1 MQLFPASHYGIIS
14 SVENSV
20 LFETSRPD
28 AENKYSYLFLHPVRV
43 LQATTLDQI
52 PALFEQ
58 IEQCLRQGWFVAGFF
73 GYECGYGLEPAL
85 RKYFPGPSDFPL
97 AWFGVYQRPFVFD
110 PASGDFG
117 PELLPQMQNL
127 SSLGDPAKETCRVS
141 HCRLA
146 ISRDDYCAKVEA
158 VRDYIAAGDT
168 YQVNLTSKVRF
179 DFEGSP
185 AALFAQ
191 LRDQQRVPYA
201 AFLNL
206 GKWKILSLSPELFL
220 RIRDRH
226 IVTRPMKG
234 TAPRGLNLC
243 DDLRLQSWLHT
254 DPKNRSEN
262 VMIVDLLRNDLGR
275 IAEIGSIR
283 AAHLFAV
290 EKYETLFQMTSTV
303 SGTLRQGTPL
313 LEIFRATFPCGSV
326 TGAPK
331 VRTMQIIRELE
342 PAPRGVYTGSIGYFA
357 PNGDAVFNVAIRTV
371 VLNGNSGEMGV
382 GGGIV
387 FDSRPAQEYEECQ
400 LKAQFLTMPQPK
412 FELLESLLWDGS
424 YRFLDLHLERMQVF
438 GRVFRFC
445 LRRRRASF
453 ATGAQP
459 SHLNP
464 GSAYKVRVLLARQ
477 GGIRI
482 ENAVLEPAHNT
493 RERWFSLR
501 TKSLPAT
508 GFSITK
514 RPIGISYE
522 REYAEARRQGHEDVV
537 FTNERGEITEG
548 TRNNVFIEIGTAL
561 FTPPVTCGLLPG
573 VFRRHLLETD
583 PRAAER
589 ILSVTDLRSA
599 GAIYL
604 CNSVKGCGESR
615 LSAKL
620 DSRNRQ
626 LTTASLLRRNRFL
639 LAFQCRVQVCQ
650 ASVAHFTRTGNSE
663 TPENTA
669 SLPSASGRRSPHRR

>member
-20 LFETSRPD
+20 LLETSRPD
-28 AENKYSYLFLHPVRV
+28 AESKFSYLFLHPVRV
-43 LQATTLDQI
+43 LQATTLDEI
-52 PALFEQ
+52 SALFEQ
-58 IEQCLRQGWFVAGFF
+58 IEQCLRQGRFVAGFLS
-73 GYECGYGLEPAL
+73 YECGYGLEPAL
-85 RKYFPGPSDFPL
+85 SKYFPGSSDFPL

-110 PASGDFG
+110 PVSGHFG
-117 PELLPQMQNL
+117 PELLPQIQNL
-127 SSLGDPAKETCRVS
+127 CSLDDPAKETCHVS

-146 ISRDDYCAKVEA
+146 ISREDYCAKVEA

-168 YQVNLTSKVRF
+168 YQVNLTSKVLF
-179 DFEGSP
+179 DFEGSA

-206 GKWKILSLSPELFL
+206 GKRKWKILSLSPELFL
-220 RIRDRH
+220 RIQNGR
-226 IVTRPMKG
+226 ILTRPMKG
-234 TAPRGLNLC
+234 TAPRGHTLR
-243 DDLRLQSWLHT
+243 DDLRLQNWLNA

-283 AAHLFAV
+283 TDQLFAV

-303 SGTLRQGTPL
+303 SGTLRPGTPL

-357 PNGDAVFNVAIRTV
+357 PNGDAVFNVAIRTI

-400 LKAQFLTMPQPK
+400 LKAQFLTTPQPK

-424 YRFLDLHLERMQVF
+424 YRFLDFHLERIKSSAEYFDFAFDQAEILSLLE
-438 GRVFRFC
+438 RN
-445 LRRRRASF
+445 RRNL
-453 ATGAQP
+453 T
-459 SHLNP
+459 P
-464 GSAYKVRVLLARQ
+464 GSAYKVRLLLARQ
-477 GGIRI
+477 GEICI
-482 ENAVLEPAHNT
+482 ENAVLELSPNVSGTVVLSPHN
-493 RERWFSLR
+493 
-501 TKSLPAT
+501 
-508 GFSITK
+508 
-514 RPIGISYE
+514 ISSRDRFLYHKTTYRDIYE
-522 REYAEARRQGHEDVV
+522 REYAEARRQGHEDAI

-548 TRNNVFIEIGTAL
+548 TRNNVFVEIGTAL

-573 VFRRHLLETD
+573 VFRRHLLETN

-589 ILSVTDLRSA
+589 ILTVADLQSA
-599 GAIYL
+599 SAIYL
-604 CNSVKGCGESR
+604 CNSVRG
-615 LSAKL
+615 
-620 DSRNRQ
+620 
-626 LTTASLLRRNRFL
+626 LRR
-639 LAFQCRVQVCQ
+639 V
-650 ASVAHFTRTGNSE
+650 
-663 TPENTA
+663 
-669 SLPSASGRRSPHRR
+669 SLVTK

>member
-1 MQLFPASHYGIIS
+1 MERATVMQLFPSSHYGIVS
-14 SVENSV
+14 GLENSV
-20 LFETSRPD
+20 LLETSRPD
-28 AENKYSYLFLHPVRV
+28 AESKCSYLFLNPVRV
-43 LQATTLDQI
+43 LQAATLDEL

-58 IEQCLRQGWFVAGFF
+58 IELCVREGLFVAGFLS
-73 GYECGYGLEPAL
+73 YECGYGLEPAL

-110 PASGDFG
+110 PVSGQFS
-117 PELLPQMQNL
+117 PKISPQWQDL
-127 SSLGDPAKETCRVS
+127 CSLDDTAKEACRVS

-146 ISRDDYCAKVEA
+146 ISREDYCAKLEA

-168 YQVNLTSKVRF
+168 YQVNFTSKILF
-179 DFEGSP
+179 DFEGSA

-220 RIRDRH
+220 RIQDGR
-226 IVTRPMKG
+226 ILTRPMKG
-234 TAPRGLNLC
+234 TAPRGLDLR
-243 DDLRLQSWLHT
+243 DDLRLQRWLQA

-275 IAEIGSIR
+275 ISETGSIQVEQ
-283 AAHLFAV
+283 LFAV

-303 SGTLRQGTPL
+303 SGTLRPGTSL

-342 PAPRGVYTGSIGYFA
+342 PAPRDVYTGAIGYFA
-357 PNGDAVFNVAIRTV
+357 PNGDAVFNVAIRTI

-387 FDSRPAQEYEECQ
+387 FDSRPQQEYEECR

-424 YRFLDLHLERMQVF
+424 YRFLDLHLERMKSSAEYF
-438 GRVFRFC
+438 D
-445 LRRRRASF
+445 F
-453 ATGAQP
+453 AFNQAELLSLLERNRSRLT
-459 SHLNP
+459 P

-482 ENAVLEPAHNT
+482 ENAVLGPSDNNAGT
-493 RERWFSLR
+493 VVLSLHKVASR
-501 TKSLPAT
+501 DRFLYHKTTYRDL
-508 GFSITK
+508 
-514 RPIGISYE
+514 YE
-522 REYAEARRQGHEDVV
+522 REYAEARRQGHEDVI

-548 TRNNVFIEIGTAL
+548 TRNNVFVEIGSAL
-561 FTPPVTCGLLPG
+561 FTPPVECGLLPG
-573 VFRRHLLETD
+573 VFRRRLLETD

-589 ILSVTDLRSA
+589 ILSLADLQSA
-599 GAIYL
+599 GAIHL
-604 CNSVKGCGESR
+604 CNSVRG
-615 LSAKL
+615 
-620 DSRNRQ
+620 
-626 LTTASLLRRNRFL
+626 LRR
-639 LAFQCRVQVCQ
+639 V
-650 ASVAHFTRTGNSE
+650 
-663 TPENTA
+663 
-669 SLPSASGRRSPHRR
+669 SLVTK